1 MAQSPLIGRGSVP
14 VAEMSHPP
22 TPPGD
27 SAQPRTVQ
35 ADSDEG
41 PITLRLEYIKTLGRG
56 RGARVDLMRDQR
68 SNRLIA
74 EKVFGFGRGL
84 SLLITKT
91 LYRLCYQAPFA
102 YRATA
107 SAVWAAYYR
116 RKALRLL
123 TEYWFGVPCV
133 ADALYVRW
141 DAESKAFVLGTDY
154 IAGHGPRLSPP
165 DPYLVQRWLRR
176 RSLPPRPT
184 DDMDTLVAFM
194 EQLRS
199 HLQESGFTG
208 TQWQIDRRTLVATA
222 NCLHDGDKWVVVDLE
237 SGVPAVTMPQYLL
250 QGLRMGRLPLFDDT
264 EFTTLWS
271 YVARH
276 EEALSQRLGP
286 ERLRDLRHV
295 IKELDAH
302 ERLWKTGEIA
312 LLREPRR
319 WARPE
324 NRAHIRRQALDRWL
338 QEGRISP
345 ESARLLE
352 ASTLRFLGHWAFGR
366 MVSWARHG
374 ARFVRD
380 QDYRV
385 TVVAP
390 HIAAWVA
397 AGRLHADTGAELLR
411 NPRLLPLG
419 MLALSAM
426 LPAPIIRFFRD
437 PQYRAVTVRQAY
449 RMLVDGRYQLFLAQQ
464 FINRRI
470 EAWESAQR
478 LTPAEAEMLRQT
490 VATPSAQEYVRGV
503 GVHLA
508 LKAFLPSLLL
518 DPLFVGAAVTMGSLY
533 PLALILIRSLA
544 ITAYTATRWIKRPD
558 LRFGTALAVGLVPK
572 FAILAYPSQ
581 LFTVHPEL
589 ASFLLRDFASR
600 LGEWLPVYGG
610 RHTLT
615 EHFCVCSTD
624 VLLSCGHGVAQ
635 LLRGRFWAV
644 TGRLSRRRR

>member
-1 MAQSPLIGRGSVP
+1 MAETPLHAPGAVG
-14 VAEMSHPP
+14 VAESPQQPISPWHS
-22 TPPGD
+22 T
-27 SAQPRTVQ
+27 QPRTVQ

-41 PITLRLEYIKTLGRG
+41 PITLTLEHLKMLGRG
-56 RGARVDLMRDQR
+56 RGARVDLVRDLR

-74 EKVFGFGRGL
+74 EKVFGFGHGI
-84 SLLITKT
+84 SSLITST
-91 LYRLCYQAPFA
+91 LYRLCYQAPFP

-123 TEYWFGVPCV
+123 TKYWFGVSCV

-141 DAESKAFVLGTDY
+141 DAESKAFVLGTEY

-165 DPYLVQRWLRR
+165 DPCLVQRWLGE
-176 RSLPPRPT
+176 RSLPPRPI

-194 EQLRS
+194 DQLRS
-199 HLQESGFTG
+199 HLQDSGFIG
-208 TQWQIDRRTLVATA
+208 TQWQVDRRTLVATA

-264 EFTTLWS
+264 DFATLWP

-276 EEALSQRLGP
+276 EEAVSQRLGP
-286 ERLRDLRHV
+286 ERLRALRRV
-295 IKELDAH
+295 IKELEAH

-324 NRAHIRRQALDRWL
+324 DRAHIRRQALDRWL

-345 ESARLLE
+345 ESARLME
-352 ASTLRFLGHWAFGR
+352 TSTLRFLGHWACGGI
-366 MVSWARHG
+366 VSWARHG
-374 ARFVRD
+374 TRFVRD
-380 QDYRV
+380 RDYRV
-385 TVVAP
+385 AVIAP
-390 HIAAWVA
+390 YIAAWVI
-397 AGRLHADTGAELLR
+397 AGRLHANTGAQLFR
-411 NPRLLPLG
+411 NPRLIPLG

-426 LPAPIIRFFRD
+426 LPAPIVRFFRD
-437 PQYRAVTVRQAY
+437 PQYRALTLRQAY
-449 RMLVDGRYQLFLAQQ
+449 RMLVDGHYQLYIAKQ

-470 EAWESAQR
+470 EVWESAQR
-478 LTPAEAEMLRQT
+478 LTPAQSEVLRRT
-490 VATPSAQEYVRGV
+490 VATPSAQEYMRGV

-508 LKAFLPSLLL
+508 LKAFLPSPLL
-518 DPLFVGAAVTMGSLY
+518 DPLLVGAAVTTGSLY
-533 PLALILIRSLA
+533 PLALIFIRSLA
-544 ITAYTATRWIKRPD
+544 ITAYTVTRWIKCPD
-558 LRFGTALAVGLVPK
+558 LRFGTAFAVGLVPK
-572 FAILAYPSQ
+572 LGILAYPSQ
-581 LFTVHPEL
+581 LFTVHPAL

-600 LGEWLPVYGG
+600 LGEWLPIYGG

-615 EHFCVCSTD
+615 EHGCVRGTD
-624 VLLSCGHGVAQ
+624 VLLSCAYGVAR
-635 LLRGRFWAV
+635 LLRGHFP
-644 TGRLSRRRR
+644 TFTSRSNRRCH